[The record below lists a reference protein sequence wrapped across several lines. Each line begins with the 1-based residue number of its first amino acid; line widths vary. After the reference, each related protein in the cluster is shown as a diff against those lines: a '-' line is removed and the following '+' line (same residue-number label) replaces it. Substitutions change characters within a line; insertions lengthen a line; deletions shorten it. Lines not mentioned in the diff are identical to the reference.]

1 MWLYAGEKLI
11 KHLDLLPIC
20 QKVNAYLHDNV
31 QIVNLKVQ
39 CFVVSYIIEL
49 NILLS
54 QLSSIH

>member
-11 KHLDLLPIC
+11 KHRDFLPIC

-31 QIVNLKVQ
+31 QIVNQKVQ
-39 CFVVSYIIEL
+39 CFVVSYFIEL
-49 NILLS
+49 NILLV